1 MLLAE
6 HPRLRIVR
14 VGIPTPGRAE
24 LQARQRRACRKAKA
38 PARTVPWEAGGE
50 VTPRSPP
57 MPATTMLGEAAY
69 CLEEA
74 HGKEPER
81 RSHTARGP
89 GCGHLSSGSTLAV
102 LHKNHC
108 PSQWP

>member
-24 LQARQRRACRKAKA
+24 LQHRRGR
-38 PARTVPWEAGGE
+38 VPWEAGGE

-57 MPATTMLGEAAY
+57 MPATTMQGEAAY